1 MLDPTANE
9 SATPAVALP
18 LQGLRVLDLG
28 RFVAAPW
35 CTQMLGDLG
44 AEVIKIER
52 PGAGDQMRQYGPPF
66 LQDEHG
72 QNTTESAYFLCT
84 NRSKQSVTIDI
95 ASPDGQALVRQ
106 LASRSDILVE
116 NYKVGDLTRF
126 GLDYTGICAVRPDIV
141 YCSITAFGQ
150 TGPYAQRPGLDS
162 VFQAMGGLMSVTGMP
177 DGPPQKVG
185 VTIIDIIT
193 GLYATAAI
201 LAAVRHRDRTGHGQH
216 IDLALLDVAI
226 ATMSHRA
233 QDYLLTGEVPQRTG
247 TATTGSAPAQVFR
260 CQDGEINIQSGD
272 QPAFEALCEVL
283 DLRSLALDPRFRTR
297 ADRWRHR
304 SDLLPPIEAAIANWR
319 QRDLYDALV
328 ARSVV
333 AAPIYTLDQTFSD
346 PQVIHR
352 GMRSQV
358 PHPLTGALP
367 LLRNPIRFS
376 HTPMDIDRAPP
387 LLGQHTIEVLT
398 GLLGMSSAAI
408 EELAQRQVIGEVSP
422 QSTL

>member
-1 MLDPTANE
+1 MLDPAANDSTA
-9 SATPAVALP
+9 PAAALP
-18 LQGLRVLDLG
+18 LRGLRVLDLG

-52 PGAGDQMRQYGPPF
+52 PVTGDQMRQYGPPF
-66 LQDEHG
+66 LRDGLGQD
-72 QNTTESAYFLCT
+72 TTESAYFLCT
-84 NRSKQSVTIDI
+84 NRSKRSVTIDI
-95 ASPDGQALVRQ
+95 ASPEGQQLVRR
-106 LASRSDILVE
+106 LAAKSDILVE

-126 GLDYTGICAVRPDIV
+126 SLDYPNIRAVRPEIV

-162 VFQAMGGLMSVTGMP
+162 VFQAMGGLMSVTGEP

-193 GLYATAAI
+193 GLYATTAI
-201 LAAVRHRDRTGHGQH
+201 LAALRHRERTGCGQH
-216 IDLALLDVAI
+216 IDLALLDTAI

-260 CQDGEINIQSGD
+260 CQDGHINIQGGD
-272 QPAFEALCEVL
+272 QQAFEALCEVL
-283 DLRSLALDPRFRTR
+283 DLQPLARDPRFRTR
-297 ADRWRHR
+297 ADRWRNR
-304 SDLLPPIEAAIANWR
+304 SELLPPIEAAIAAWD
-319 QRDLYDALV
+319 QHDLYDALV

-358 PHPLTGALP
+358 LHPLTDALP

-376 HTPMDIDRAPP
+376 HTPIDNYRAPP
-387 LLGQHTIEVLT
+387 TLGQHTIEVLS
-398 GLLGMSSAAI
+398 GLLGLSREAM
-408 EELAQRQVIGEVSP
+408 EELAQRHVIGEAPLKSP
-422 QSTL
+422 P